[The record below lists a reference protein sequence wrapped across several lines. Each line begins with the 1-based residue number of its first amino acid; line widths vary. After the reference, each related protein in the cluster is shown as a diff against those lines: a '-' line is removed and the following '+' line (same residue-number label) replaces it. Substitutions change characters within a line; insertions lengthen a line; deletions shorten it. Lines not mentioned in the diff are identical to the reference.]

1 MDGEEFGLVWF
12 GLEEKGGLRLSV
24 SELVLVERAL
34 VWYGME
40 DVRVLLEGDVDEGGL
55 GVELLTNGLRLVLK
69 PRRRR

>member
-1 MDGEEFGLVWF
+1 
-12 GLEEKGGLRLSV
+12 
-24 SELVLVERAL
+24 
-34 VWYGME
+34 ME